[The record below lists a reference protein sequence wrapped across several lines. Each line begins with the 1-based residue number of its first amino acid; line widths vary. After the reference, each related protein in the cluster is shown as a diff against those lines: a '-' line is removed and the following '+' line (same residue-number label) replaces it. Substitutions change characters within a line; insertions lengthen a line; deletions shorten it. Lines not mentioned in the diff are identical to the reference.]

1 VNTENL
7 TPASVKAIEDGGTNN
22 AVIGRALV
30 KRGVMVEQAD
40 VTRSI
45 IPFKFVLSAEY
56 VTSTET
62 HFAETMTA
70 EEDAQES
77 AGTSEAWQIAQW
89 NEDEKN
95 REIGALRT
103 EFEDADDD
111 RREEIRVRLFE
122 LGTVVYPEGSPQ
134 HEQYAADLKAAL
146 ADPNAFNFLDLEPA
160 VNGPIIETAS
170 DAEAILA
177 DAIDRDD
184 AEAIAEIL
192 PEVNVI
198 VRDPKEKRYAYVGSW
213 TDENLLIKEEILRRR
228 LARKTLLRGDREQA
242 ERHLRHVAGEI
253 KARGLDS

>member
-70 EEDAQES
+70 EENAQ
-77 AGTSEAWQIAQW
+77 GTSEAWQIAQW

-95 REIGALRT
+95 REIEALR
-103 EFEDADDD
+103 EEAKLADAE
-111 RREEIRVRLFE
+111 RYEEIGNRLFE
-122 LGTVVYPEGSPQ
+122 LGTTIVPAGSPEA
-134 HEQYAADLKAAL
+134 EQYREKLSAAMKE
-146 ADPNAFNFLDLEPA
+146 PGAFDFL
-160 VNGPIIETAS
+160 
-170 DAEAILA
+170 
-177 DAIDRDD
+177 DAIDLDAETDGAYTTDAEVRLAEAVDADD

-192 PEVNVI
+192 PEVSVI